1 MTVATRTNL
10 EDVNSLT
17 DALDKFN
24 YEVQPMQLIR
34 ADGKSVETHKAT
46 VRVDNGLQ
54 LGIVG
59 TGYSIVQMSDAV
71 GMLKT
76 IVSSTQGA
84 RLKSA
89 TIFDGGR
96 LCRLSALVGEFDIN
110 GKFGRDTVQKIV
122 TVGNSF
128 DGSSYYEILF
138 EENRKVCSNGMRRNV
153 KTSSVKLRHTGDT
166 DAKQHEALRIM
177 GMAEKH
183 FAEFEQM
190 CNQLANQIID
200 RKLVDGLIATV
211 VGDLESTK
219 AQNIAAEIENLIGN
233 GIDTHGT
240 TRWDALNAVTE
251 YYDHK
256 SVKDDEKRLA
266 SSLIGNGMNKKI
278 KAMEYLLHA

>member
-1 MTVATRTNL
+1 
-10 EDVNSLT
+10 
-17 DALDKFN
+17 
-24 YEVQPMQLIR
+24 MQLIR

-59 TGYSIVQMSDAV
+59 VGYSIIQMVD
-71 GMLKT
+71 
-76 IVSSTQGA
+76 VSAMIRTLVSNVEGA
-84 RLKSA
+84 RLKHA

-96 LCRLSALVGEFDIN
+96 RCHLTAKVGEFTIN
-110 GKFGRDTVQKIV
+110 GKFGIDVVEKLISIV
-122 TVGNSF
+122 NSF
-128 DGSSYYEILF
+128 DGSSHYSVIF

-153 KTSSVKLRHTGDT
+153 KTSSINLRHTGDT
-166 DAKQHEALRIM
+166 DSKLHEAFRIM
-177 GMAEKH
+177 GKAESH

-278 KAMEYLLHA
+278 KAMDYLLHA